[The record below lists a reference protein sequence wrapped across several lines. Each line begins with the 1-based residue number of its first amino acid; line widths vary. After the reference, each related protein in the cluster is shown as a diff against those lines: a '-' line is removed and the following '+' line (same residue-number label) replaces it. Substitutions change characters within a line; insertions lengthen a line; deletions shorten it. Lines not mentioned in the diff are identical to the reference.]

1 MIRVTILCSQI
12 RNVRSWNEEGYEGCS
27 RAFEVDAFPE
37 RPMENV
43 VLEHVDIKA
52 KEFGRIAGI
61 KNWQWKDVNIS
72 VEEETRMRIMCMM

>member
-1 MIRVTILCSQI
+1 MRAVP
-12 RNVRSWNEEGYEGCS
+12 
-27 RAFEVDAFPE
+27 AFEVDAFPE

-72 VEEETRMRIMCMM
+72 VEGRNQDENNVYDVR